1 MSYALKNASL
11 HIIIKLVL
19 MNRSPLVLFFVFLF
33 FSAQAQELLTLPKAM
48 EIAALHSP
56 DLKQSLLSI
65 QRSEE
70 NLNAQEAS
78 TKTQFDLNLD
88 PLAYSINRR
97 YSQDLSLWKTTEN
110 LTSMGQLSI
119 SQPILLTDAT
129 IGLTNSFG
137 WQYNYDEQRVLN
149 DGVNQFYFNNL
160 ALRIDQPLFTA
171 NEQKMNLQ
179 ELELDLENTMISY
192 ALQKLNMER
201 NITQGF
207 YSVYQNQM
215 QLIISEAEYANQ
227 QKSFE
232 IIKNKVEGGLVAREE
247 LYQAEVNLASSQ
259 SSLQNAR
266 VALEDQKDNFRVIL
280 GVGFDY
286 DFTAL
291 VNVNSGAVPIDLTM
305 AIDHALTVRRE
316 LRQREIDIETAQF
329 NLLRTKNAD
338 KFSGNLSLKVGLD
351 GDNENF
357 GNIYETPTTTPNVGL
372 SFKVPI
378 IDWGQRKSKV
388 RAAEITIESQE
399 INLSNERIDIVK
411 SIRSLHRSLQNQLIQ
426 IDISEQNVRNAQLT
440 YDINLERYQ
449 NGDLTSMDLQLF
461 QDQLSQKKIS
471 QTNAIIS
478 YKIELLNMKIQTL
491 YDWETKE
498 DYVPEGLF
506 VIEE

>member
-1 MSYALKNASL
+1 
-11 HIIIKLVL
+11 
-19 MNRSPLVLFFVFLF
+19 MNRPLLTLFLVFF
-33 FSAQAQELLTLPKAM
+33 IASVTAQELLTLPKAM

-56 DLKQSLLSI
+56 ELEQSLISI

-70 NLNAQEAS
+70 NLNAEEAS

-88 PLAYSINRR
+88 PLSYGVSRR

-110 LTSMGQLSI
+110 LTSMGELSI

-129 IGLTNSFG
+129 IGLTNTFG
-137 WQYNYDEQRVLN
+137 WQYNYDEQRVTDDY

-160 ALRIDQPLFTA
+160 ALRLDQPLFTA
-171 NEQKMNLQ
+171 NEQKMDLK

-192 ALQKLNMER
+192 ALQKMTMER
-201 NITQGF
+201 SITQGF
-207 YSVYQNQM
+207 YTVYQNQM
-215 QLIISEAEYANQ
+215 QLLISKSEYES
-227 QKSFE
+227 QKASFE

-247 LYQAEVNLASSQ
+247 LYQAEVNLATSL
-259 SSLQNAR
+259 SSLQNAK
-266 VALEDQKDNFRVIL
+266 VSLEDQKDDFRVLL

-291 VNVNSGAVPIDLTM
+291 VNVQLDSVPIDLTM

-338 KFSGNLSLKVGLD
+338 KFSGNLSLKLGLD
-351 GDNENF
+351 GDNENL
-357 GNIYETPTTTPNVGL
+357 GAVYNSPTTTPNVGV

-388 RAAEITIESQE
+388 RSAELSIESQE
-399 INLSNERIDIVK
+399 INLNNERIEIAQT
-411 SIRSLHRSLQNQLIQ
+411 IRSLHRSLENQLMQ
-426 IDISEQNVRNAQLT
+426 IDIAEQNVRNAQLT
-440 YDINLERYQ
+440 FDINLERYQ

-471 QTNAIIS
+471 QTDAIIS
-478 YKIELLNMKIQTL
+478 YKVELLNMKIQTL

>member
-1 MSYALKNASL
+1 MNRPILTL
-11 HIIIKLVL
+11 FLVL
-19 MNRSPLVLFFVFLF
+19 SVI
-33 FSAQAQELLTLPKAM
+33 SANAQELLTLPKAM
-48 EIAALHSP
+48 EIAALNSP
-56 DLKQSLLSI
+56 ELKQSLLSI

-78 TKTQFDLNLD
+78 LKTQFDLNLD
-88 PLAYSINRR
+88 PISYGINRY
-97 YSQDLSLWKTTEN
+97 YSQDLGLWKTTEN
-110 LTSMGQLSI
+110 LTTSGELSI
-119 SQPILLTDAT
+119 SQPILITDAT

-137 WQYNYDEQRVLN
+137 WQYNYDEQRAVGDD
-149 DGVNQFYFNNL
+149 DGTNNFYFNNL

-171 NEQKMNLQ
+171 NEQKMNLE

-192 ALQKLNMER
+192 ALQKMSMETR
-201 NITQGF
+201 ITQGF
-207 YSVYQNQM
+207 YTVYQNQM
-215 QLIISEAEYANQ
+215 QLLIAEAEYENQ
-227 QKSFE
+227 KLSYE

-247 LYQAEVNLASSQ
+247 LYQAEVNLASSL
-259 SSLQNAR
+259 SSLQNAK
-266 VALEDQKDNFRVIL
+266 VSLEDQKDDFRVLL
-280 GVGFDY
+280 GTGFDY

-291 VNVNSGAVPIDLTM
+291 VNVQSDSVAIDLTK
-305 AIDHALTVRRE
+305 AVDHALTVRRE

-338 KFSGNLSLKVGLD
+338 KFSGNLSLKLGLN

-357 GNIYETPTTTPNVGL
+357 GQVYQTPTTTPNVAL

-378 IDWGQRKSKV
+378 IDWGSRASKL
-388 RAAEITIESQE
+388 RAAEISIESQE
-399 INLSNERIDIVK
+399 INLSNERIEIVQ
-411 SIRSLHRSLQNQLIQ
+411 SIRSLHRSMQNQLIQ
-426 IDISEQNVRNAQLT
+426 IDIAEQNVRNAQLT

-461 QDQLSQKKIS
+461 QDQLSSKKIA

-491 YDWETKE
+491 YDWETGE

-506 VIEE
+506 EVEE

>member
-1 MSYALKNASL
+1 
-11 HIIIKLVL
+11 
-19 MNRSPLVLFFVFLF
+19 MNRSFLTLILAFFIVSA
-33 FSAQAQELLTLPKAM
+33 SAQDLLTLSKAM
-48 EIAALHSP
+48 EIAAIHSP
-56 DLKQSLLSI
+56 ELKQSLLSV

-88 PLAYSINRR
+88 PFSYGISRR

-110 LTSMGQLSI
+110 LTSMGELSI

-137 WQYNYDEQRVLN
+137 WQYNYDESRLAN
-149 DGVNQFYFNNL
+149 DGVNKFYFNNL

-171 NEQKMNLQ
+171 NEQKMTLK
-179 ELELDLENTMISY
+179 ELELDLENTRINY
-192 ALQKLNMER
+192 ALQKLSMER
-201 NITQGF
+201 SITQGF

-215 QLIISEAEYANQ
+215 QLIISEAEYENQ
-227 QKSFE
+227 KRSFE

-247 LYQAEVNLASSQ
+247 LYQAEVNLATSQ
-259 SSLQNAR
+259 SSLQNAK
-266 VALEDQKDNFRVIL
+266 VALEDQKDDFRVL
-280 GVGFDY
+280 VGVGFDY

-291 VNVNSGAVPIDLTM
+291 VNVNSDSVPIDLTM

-316 LRQREIDIETAQF
+316 LRQREIDVETAQF

-351 GDNENF
+351 GDNESF
-357 GNIYETPTTTPNVGL
+357 GQIYQSPTTTPNVGV
-372 SFKVPI
+372 SFKVPL

-388 RAAEITIESQE
+388 RSAEISIESQE
-399 INLSNERIDIVK
+399 INLSNERIDIAK

-426 IDISEQNVRNAQLT
+426 IDIAEQNVRNAQLT

-461 QDQLSQKKIS
+461 QDQLSEKRIS

>member
-1 MSYALKNASL
+1 
-11 HIIIKLVL
+11 
-19 MNRSPLVLFFVFLF
+19 MNRPLLTLFLVFF
-33 FSAQAQELLTLPKAM
+33 IVSASAQQLLTLPKAM
-48 EIAALHSP
+48 EMAALHSP
-56 DLKQSLLSI
+56 ELKQSLLSV

-70 NLNAQEAS
+70 NLNAEEAS

-88 PLAYSINRR
+88 PVSYGISRR

-110 LTSMGQLSI
+110 LTSMGELSI

-129 IGLTNSFG
+129 IGLTNTFG
-137 WQYNYDEQRVLN
+137 WQYNYDESRTVN
-149 DGVNQFYFNNL
+149 DGVNKFYFNNL
-160 ALRIDQPLFTA
+160 ALRLDQPLFTA

-192 ALQKLNMER
+192 ALQKLSMER
-201 NITQGF
+201 SITQGF

-215 QLIISEAEYANQ
+215 QLLISEAEYENQ
-227 QKSFE
+227 KMSFE

-247 LYQAEVNLASSQ
+247 LYQAEVNLATSQ
-259 SSLQNAR
+259 SSLQNAK
-266 VALEDQKDNFRVIL
+266 VDLEDQKDEFRVL
-280 GVGFDY
+280 VGLGFDY
-286 DFTAL
+286 DFNAL
-291 VNVNSGAVPIDLTM
+291 VNVNSDSVPIDLTM

-316 LRQREIDIETAQF
+316 LRQREINIETAQF

-357 GNIYETPTTTPNVGL
+357 GQVYQSPTTTPNVGL

-378 IDWGQRKSKV
+378 IDWGQRKSKL
-388 RAAEITIESQE
+388 RAAEITIESEE
-399 INLSNERIDIVK
+399 INLSNERIEIVRA
-411 SIRSLHRSLQNQLIQ
+411 IRALHRSLQNQLIQ
-426 IDISEQNVRNAQLT
+426 INISEQNVRNAQLT

-461 QDQLSQKKIS
+461 QDQLSEKKIS

-498 DYVPEGLF
+498 DYTPEGLF
-506 VIEE
+506 VIED